1 MTMFFETQQRQLFRL
16 RSEYWQLEAIS
27 QRNLKLSQMVLSAN
41 ACGIDIIEFLLET
54 KSEMQKAKAVGKA
67 EVIEKEVFAKAPEED
82 FLLQKQ
88 NLKSTISNKK
98 TVAFLRK
105 LKCPFCNYTTD
116 SAKALSGHQKRHS
129 SKYQS
134 LNVTV

>member
-1 MTMFFETQQRQLFRL
+1 MFFETQLRQLIRL
-16 RSEYWQLEAIS
+16 RTDYWQLETIS
-27 QRNLKLSQMVLSAN
+27 QRNLKLSQMVLAAN
-41 ACGIDIIEFLLET
+41 ACGMDIIEFLLET
-54 KSEMQKAKAVGKA
+54 KSEMQKAKAAEKA
-67 EVIEKEVFAKAPEED
+67 EIIEKELFAKAPEED
-82 FLLQKQ
+82 FILQKQ
-88 NLKSTISNKK
+88 SSKSTTSNKK
-98 TVAFLRK
+98 AVVFLRK